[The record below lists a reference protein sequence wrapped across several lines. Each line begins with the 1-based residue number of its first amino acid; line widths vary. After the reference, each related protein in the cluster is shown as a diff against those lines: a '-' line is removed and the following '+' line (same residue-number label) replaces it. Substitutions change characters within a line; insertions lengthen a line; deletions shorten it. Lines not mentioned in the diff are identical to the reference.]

1 MSPVID
7 GPDIQGEK
15 SKPYESPIKALLKPY
30 QSPIKA
36 LSKALFMIR
45 LSVDDPIA
53 SVDLFQENHPHQ
65 LMGKGHL

>member
-15 SKPYESPIKALLKPY
+15 SNPYESPIKALSKSY
-30 QSPIKA
+30 QSPI
-36 LSKALFMIR
+36 KALFMIR